1 MDPLRNPYA
10 PGAGTPPPELSGRQ
24 DLLEHTRIALGRT
37 KLHRHAKSFIAVG
50 LRGVGKT
57 VLLREAVR
65 LARADDFQIC
75 FIEAHEHKHL
85 AELLVPSLRAVLLD
99 LDRAG
104 RLSAEVKRGLRVLK
118 SFLSSI
124 KLTYGDA
131 ELALDIDPEPGIAD
145 TGDLDID
152 LADLLSAVGRA
163 AAARD
168 SRIVVIVDELQYLNA
183 RDFGS
188 LIMAM
193 HRCVQEQLPVLLIAA
208 GLPHLVGLAGQ
219 AKSYAER
226 MFDFPELGALSR
238 SDSDQAVLA
247 PAKAQDVDITPEA
260 LGEIY
265 DTTQGYPYFLQEW
278 AYHAWNCAVG
288 SVINRAD
295 VLAAAKKA
303 ERQLDVSFF
312 RVRFDRL
319 TNREKNYLRA
329 MASLAGPSASASEI
343 ASVLGVK
350 AQSLAPMR
358 GGLITKG
365 MIYAPNR
372 GGTAF
377 TVPMFDDYLR
387 RAMPDWVSPIANL
400 GTFPKPEI
408 AT

>member
-24 DLLEHTRIALGRT
+24 DLLEQTRIALGRIR
-37 KLHRHAKSFIAVG
+37 LRRHAKSFIAVG

-65 LARADDFQIC
+65 LARAEEFQIC
-75 FIEAHEHKHL
+75 FIEAHEHKRL

-99 LDRAG
+99 LDRFG
-104 RLSAEVKRGLRVLK
+104 RLSADVKRGLRVLK

-131 ELALDIDPEPGIAD
+131 ELALDIDPEPGVAD

-238 SDSDQAVLA
+238 TDSDRALLA
-247 PAKAQDVDITPEA
+247 PAQAQDVHITPEA

-265 DTTQGYPYFLQEW
+265 ETTRGYPYFLQEW
-278 AYHAWNCAVG
+278 AYHAWNCADG
-288 SVINRAD
+288 SIIGRAD
-295 VLAAAKKA
+295 VVAAAKKV
-303 ERQLDVSFF
+303 ERQLDASFF

-329 MASLAGPSASASEI
+329 MASLRGPSATASDI
-343 ASVLGVK
+343 AFVLGTK
-350 AQSLAPMR
+350 TQSLAPMR

-387 RAMPDWVSPIANL
+387 RAMPDWVPPAAKGNPVSKSEVAI
-400 GTFPKPEI
+400 
-408 AT
+408 

>member
-24 DLLEHTRIALGRT
+24 DLLERTRIALGRT
-37 KLHRHAKSFIAVG
+37 KLRRHAKSFIAVG

-57 VLLREAVR
+57 VLLREALR
-65 LARADDFQIC
+65 LAREADFRVC
-75 FIEAHEHKHL
+75 YIEAHEHKRL
-85 AELLVPSLRAVLLD
+85 AELLVPALRAVLLD
-99 LDRAG
+99 LDRIG

-118 SFLSSI
+118 SFLSGI

-152 LADLLSAVGRA
+152 LADLLAAIGQA

-168 SRIVVIVDELQYLNA
+168 SQLVIILDELQYLNG
-183 RDFGS
+183 RDFGA

-226 MFDFPELGALSR
+226 MFDFPELGALNR
-238 SDSDQAVLA
+238 QDSDRAVLA
-247 PAKAQDVDITPEA
+247 PAQAQDVDITPDA
-260 LGEIY
+260 LDAIF
-265 DTTQGYPYFLQEW
+265 DATKGYPYFLQEW
-278 AYHAWNCAVG
+278 AYHAWNCSAG
-288 SVINRAD
+288 PIIDRTD
-295 VLAAAKKA
+295 VVAATERA
-303 ERQLDVSFF
+303 ERQLDASFF

-329 MASLAGPSASASEI
+329 MASLTGPTATASEI
-343 ASVLGVK
+343 ASVLGAK
-350 AQSLAPMR
+350 TQSLAPMR

-377 TVPMFDDYLR
+377 TVPKFDDYLR
-387 RAMPDWVSPIANL
+387 RAMPDWAPPSREGVGGQN
-400 GTFPKPEI
+400 G
-408 AT
+408 